1 MSDVPFMDSSG
12 VHVLIEALRR
22 LEPQNRRLA
31 IVCPDGGQ
39 VHRLF
44 AFLPL
49 DGLTVYRS
57 RERAV
62 IGSDDVLRSESAEVS
77 PLFNARTPTG
87 AFRRPPNPPTC
98 WPEPLPA
105 RPIPELAQS
114 KVRRPPPGPLRAAVP
129 RAPAQT
135 SRLPFTSR
143 RVR

>member
-1 MSDVPFMDSSG
+1 MDSSG

-44 AFLPL
+44 AFLGLL

-62 IGSDDVLRSESAEVS
+62 IGSDDVLRSESAEVR
-77 PLFNARTPTG
+77 PLFNALTPTQSLPS
-87 AFRRPPNPPTC
+87 APQPTHM
-98 WPEPLPA
+98 
-105 RPIPELAQS
+105 LA
-114 KVRRPPPGPLRAAVP
+114 RAAPGTAHTRACSVQSAS
-129 RAPAQT
+129 APAWAAPRDGPQAP
-135 SRLPFTSR
+135 LADLAPAIH
-143 RVR
+143 